1 MPAMTTP
8 GGIPKTAIAGLV
20 RAFIFQGGRYS
31 SDPGFVCPK
40 LDRCEKPL
48 GGPEKA
54 RTTAGAATETLIEH
68 WNGSPWSIVSSPSR
82 NAKISSLFA
91 ITVVSA
97 TNVWA
102 NEGVKFLKFS
112 EIFQRGGVRT

>member
-1 MPAMTTP
+1 MSWTVVPNANPGTTLY
-8 GGIPKTAIAGLV
+8 GFNGVAVAS
-20 RAFIFQGGRYS
+20 S
-31 SDPGFVCPK
+31 SDVWAVGYSQ
-40 LDRCEKPL
+40 
-48 GGPEKA
+48 A
-54 RTTAGAATETLIEH
+54 TAGAATETLIEH

-97 TNVWA
+97 TNVRA